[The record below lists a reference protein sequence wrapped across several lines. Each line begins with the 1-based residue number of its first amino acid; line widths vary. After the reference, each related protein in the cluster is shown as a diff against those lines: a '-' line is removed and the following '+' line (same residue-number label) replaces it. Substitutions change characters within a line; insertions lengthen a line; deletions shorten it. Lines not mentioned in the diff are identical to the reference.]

1 MKRSRLSLTVN
12 EEKEVYRHHKVQGL
26 EIEPPKFRLVH
37 GGHRRDGRGNRRDE
51 KQVIDLQG
59 GGMVIKKKKGN
70 IMGCDTTTDGMGTP
84 KPGSVNQ

>member
-37 GGHRRDGRGNRRDE
+37 GGHRRTGEGT
-51 KQVIDLQG
+51 
-59 GGMVIKKKKGN
+59 GGMRN
-70 IMGCDTTTDGMGTP
+70 R
-84 KPGSVNQ
+84 